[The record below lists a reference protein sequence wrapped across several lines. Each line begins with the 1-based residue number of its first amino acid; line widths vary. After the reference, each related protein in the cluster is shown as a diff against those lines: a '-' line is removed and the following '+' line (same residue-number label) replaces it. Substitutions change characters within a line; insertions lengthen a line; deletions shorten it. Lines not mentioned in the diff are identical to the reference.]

1 MHTEHHSLIRL
12 LSFRCPQDQLARW
25 LEELS
30 QYHMVIQ
37 HRPGRRHCNADAPSR
52 LLVPPGGCC
61 PKCTKAHDN
70 WNAFAEE
77 VDDVGHLSK
86 PGCWS
91 YNPDMGE
98 CQNPKISE
106 AAAIGEESCVGQ
118 AEESVTHEPSMT
130 CEPSISEV
138 ALGYVSGGL
147 LGRHG
152 CYAPREL
159 DFKEPGCQEGPFRT
173 QLRLNRHTM
182 YVCVRVL
189 GSDLEAPEDVHG
201 LIGLTPDELNLC
213 QSLDTDL
220 VFIFAWLEGEMEPE
234 EGELFLASPA
244 VKNYHII
251 RNLFFLDDHKVL
263 LKKVGGGGGEAAS
276 GGP

>member
-1 MHTEHHSLIRL
+1 MEVLACP
-12 LSFRCPQDQLARW
+12 LS
-25 LEELS
+25 
-30 QYHMVIQ
+30 
-37 HRPGRRHCNADAPSR
+37 N
-52 LLVPPGGCC
+52 GG
-61 PKCTKAHDN
+61 T
-70 WNAFAEE
+70 
-77 VDDVGHLSK
+77 
-86 PGCWS
+86 
-91 YNPDMGE
+91 
-98 CQNPKISE
+98 
-106 AAAIGEESCVGQ
+106 GQ
-118 AEESVTHEPSMT
+118 AEESATRELSVT

-152 CYAPREL
+152 SSTPREL
-159 DFKEPGCQEGPFRT
+159 DFEEPGCQEGPFRT

-220 VFIFAWLEGEMEPE
+220 AFIFAWLEGEMEPE

-244 VKNYHII
+244 VKNYHIN

-263 LKKVGGGGGEAAS
+263 WKKSGEEGEKRLLVVPRELRQEVLRLCHDVPAAGHQGMDRTKARLKDRFCWYGMSRDAENYVPPAACVAGTS
-276 GGP
+276 APSVMPELKCSSTMPGPLWRGCT